1 MSVRKKQV
9 IVTTFYIVGV
19 SFMLLGI
26 RRSTGPVWG
35 ISLAVNLGGVL
46 LMAVLYRCPH
56 CGRYLGGNFQIG
68 KRCPRC
74 GEKIE

>member
-1 MSVRKKQV
+1 MSARKKLV
-9 IVTTFYIVGV
+9 IATAVLVVGV
-19 SFMLLGI
+19 ALALLGD
-26 RRSTGPVWG
+26 RRSCEMERG
-35 ISLAVNLGGVL
+35 IGVAMNLGGIL

-56 CGRYLGGNFQIG
+56 CGRYLGGNFQPG